1 MEQIPVGV
9 RFICSHLMET
19 SQMFTRNTIALAVGA
34 FSLATSG
41 FADARG
47 GPVKIY
53 GGGSSL
59 PAIAYVGTSWS
70 NSTPDASLTSIP
82 DAGSLFAQVASSV
95 TASYCRTG
103 IGLKVFI
110 GGQTT
115 TLNGVTYPIEA
126 DGSCPATGFSA
137 PAGQFDPNFVALDT
151 PMSSSEYTTFLA
163 NQAEHIEPVQL
174 PAIVGSVAIEYNNA
188 DVTSTLNLTDA
199 QICGIFDGQINNW
212 SQLGFPAKPITVVY
226 RSDSSGTTFSFT
238 NHLAK
243 VCNSSALIYNTNST
257 FASAYFTGYA
267 LPAGAVGKS
276 GNPLV
281 ATTIPT
287 IDGAIGYAEYA
298 EAKLELT
305 NLGLPVTVANV
316 NGFNPATPSAAFL
329 SNAAVLKA
337 DSVLASTNQ
346 ANGQPAVV
354 TLASL
359 GIAPTVANCLY
370 LIDPASY
377 ATSTTSYPIVAVSN
391 LLAYQKVQTVGTSTT
406 TVYKTVQTLM
416 KAPYNTTYQTNVL
429 AGSFGAGYAFLP
441 SANGQVG
448 KTLNGRVASCVV
460 Q

>member
-1 MEQIPVGV
+1 
-9 RFICSHLMET
+9 
-19 SQMFTRNTIALAVGA
+19 MFTRNKIALAVGA
-34 FSLATSG
+34 IALASSG
-41 FADARG
+41 VAAARG
-47 GPVKIY
+47 AVKIY
-53 GGGSSL
+53 GGGATL

-70 NSTPDASLTSIP
+70 NSNPDSRLTSIP

-95 TASYCRTG
+95 TASYCQTG
-103 IGLKVFI
+103 SGTGRKVLI

-115 TLNGVTYPIEA
+115 TFNGVTYPIEA
-126 DGSCPATGFSA
+126 DGNCPAFGDTVTPVNGFAA
-137 PAGQFDPNFVALDT
+137 PVGQLDT
-151 PMSSSEYTTFLA
+151 NFAASDAPMSSSEYTTFLA

-298 EAKLELT
+298 DAKLELT
-305 NLGLPVTVANV
+305 NLGLPVTVATV
-316 NGFNPATPSAAFL
+316 NGFSPATPSASFL

-359 GIAPTVANCLY
+359 GVTPAVANCLY

-391 LLAYQKVQTVGTSTT
+391 LLASQKVQTVGTSTT
-406 TVYKTVQTLM
+406 TVYKTVQALM

-448 KTLNGRVASCVV
+448 KTLNGRVAKCVV